1 MVSSPLSFPP
11 RPWHSSSS
19 KATFAT
25 NQEPSTQKPE
35 TVGAVSHSNPYG
47 ALLCLA
53 WIGSSFLQRSPIRLN
68 LLPFPQK
75 DKEHSHFPSSCGTSP
90 SHRRGN
96 SGREG
101 SLNSVIIESRH
112 PYVSASAPQGIICK
126 VVVLAQQPL
135 FQVDMLCALLE
146 IPHSHTILYVASSSP
161 FLIGKG
167 IVKKARGVGG
177 IYKCLHYSEPVG
189 HPLFVYG

>member
-1 MVSSPLSFPP
+1 MSFPP
-11 RPWHSSSS
+11 TPWHSSSS

-35 TVGAVSHSNPYG
+35 TLGAVSHSNPYR
-47 ALLCLA
+47 APLCLA

-90 SHRRGN
+90 SQRRGN

-101 SLNSVIIESRH
+101 SLNSVIIESHH

-126 VVVLAQQPL
+126 VM

-146 IPHSHTILYVASSSP
+146 IIPHSHTILYVASSSP
-161 FLIGKG
+161 FPIGKG
-167 IVKKARGVGG
+167 IIKKARGVGSV
-177 IYKCLHYSEPVG
+177 YKCLHYSEPVG
-189 HPLFVYG
+189 HPPFVYG